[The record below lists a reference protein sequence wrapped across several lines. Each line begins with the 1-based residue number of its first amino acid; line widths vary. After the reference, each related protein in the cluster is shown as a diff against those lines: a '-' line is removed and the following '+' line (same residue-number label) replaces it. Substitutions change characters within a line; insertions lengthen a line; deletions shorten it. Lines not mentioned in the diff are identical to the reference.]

1 MSKQNHGNRK
11 TRRHRASAAIGF
23 AAVEATGNPN
33 PIQDAP
39 AASRKTAQPGFDFD
53 AAEKPSSPAKLTGP
67 AGSNRIE
74 FTNLAELGLPAPGET
89 IAAGRSPLAFAR
101 RLVATPLRR
110 RNKASAPS
118 LLARVYARFRGIM
131 QRLAK
136 QFLQRRGRIHKLQLL
151 EIQQLG
157 EKRFIAMVRVGK
169 QKFLIGGAATS
180 VALLAEIDSR
190 KTTFVSPCPLDRET
204 A

>member
-1 MSKQNHGNRK
+1 
-11 TRRHRASAAIGF
+11 
-23 AAVEATGNPN
+23 
-33 PIQDAP
+33 
-39 AASRKTAQPGFDFD
+39 
-53 AAEKPSSPAKLTGP
+53 
-67 AGSNRIE
+67 
-74 FTNLAELGLPAPGET
+74 
-89 IAAGRSPLAFAR
+89 
-101 RLVATPLRR
+101 
-110 RNKASAPS
+110 
-118 LLARVYARFRGIM
+118 M

-157 EKRFIAMVRVGK
+157 EKRFIAMVCVGK